1 MTSVNSEIIEDLS
14 ISSEKSKT
22 FTNQTT
28 KHIEITQVEFT
39 IEALID
45 ELFLNLVG
53 IKESV
58 TNGKEVTVRKYYRQT
73 LELCKWIPIAK
84 PCPPHRC
91 SLIKMIILRGIL
103 FYDHRWC

>member
-1 MTSVNSEIIEDLS
+1 LTSVNSEIIEDLS

-28 KHIEITQVEFT
+28 KDIEITQVEFT

-45 ELFLNLVG
+45 GLFLNLVG

-58 TNGKEVTVRKYYRQT
+58 ISGKEVTVRKYYRQA
-73 LELCKWIPIAK
+73 LELCNGYRSQSNALY
-84 PCPPHRC
+84 
-91 SLIKMIILRGIL
+91 SSLQLIKMIILGGIL

>member
-58 TNGKEVTVRKYYRQT
+58 TNGKEVTVKNTTVRRWNFANGYRSQS
-73 LELCKWIPIAK
+73 
-84 PCPPHRC
+84 H
-91 SLIKMIILRGIL
+91 SLLIVAV
-103 FYDHRWC
+103 

>member
-1 MTSVNSEIIEDLS
+1 LTSVNNEIIELR

-28 KHIEITQVEFT
+28 KHIEITHVEFT

-58 TNGKEVTVRKYYRQT
+58 TNGKEVTVRNTTVRRWNFATRLQSHA
-73 LELCKWIPIAK
+73 L
-84 PCPPHRC
+84 
-91 SLIKMIILRGIL
+91 LIVAV
-103 FYDHRWC
+103 